1 MAFGIAAG
9 LFCDFG
15 YSGVLGFHGLLLGVL
30 GYFLSMLVRTRMQV
44 NWVTA
49 LLTGILALG
58 LVIGAQWLFF
68 YYFRYSMPGYA
79 FRHHYLPKYL
89 YTLLFVPLVYL
100 LNRGLADALVS
111 ADNQGF

>member
-1 MAFGIAAG
+1 M
-9 LFCDFG
+9 
-15 YSGVLGFHGLLLGVL
+15 
-30 GYFLSMLVRTRMQV
+30 
-44 NWVTA
+44 
-49 LLTGILALG
+49 
-58 LVIGAQWLFF
+58 IGAQWLFF